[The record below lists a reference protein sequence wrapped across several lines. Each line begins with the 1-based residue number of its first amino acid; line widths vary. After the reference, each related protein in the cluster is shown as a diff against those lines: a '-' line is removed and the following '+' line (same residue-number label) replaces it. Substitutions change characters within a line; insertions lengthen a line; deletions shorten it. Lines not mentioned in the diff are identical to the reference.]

1 MSRSAFST
9 VMWVGRATV
18 FMVGLA
24 VVLALLFGVATTA
37 LGATGGNFIL
47 GQSNA
52 AAAVTRLVGNV
63 PGGSALQVSN
73 PSTEAGSRALQ
84 LGVSEG
90 RAPLMVNAA
99 AGTATNL
106 SADELDGEDSEQI
119 LPLVRAQKDPTPFLS
134 DTVTGSNAQTNS
146 VSINAPTDGVL
157 MIFGSMWLYN
167 PGTEDQYF
175 TSRIR
180 VDGEEETHVDV
191 SGVGPSKGANLTPN
205 VTLPVSA
212 GQHTVGLDAG
222 RAGGS
227 GDWSYTSNNL
237 TVMFVP
243 AGRAAMTG
251 AP

>member
-52 AAAVTRLVGNV
+52 AAAITRLVGNV

-73 PSTEAGSRALQ
+73 PSAEAGSRALQ

-90 RAPLMVNAA
+90 KAPLMVNAA
-99 AGTATNL
+99 AGTATHL

-191 SGVGPSKGANLTPN
+191 SGVGPNKGANLTPN

-222 RAGGS
+222 RSGGS
-227 GDWSYTSNNL
+227 GNWSYTSNNL

-251 AP
+251 TP